1 MKILK
6 LSLLVFMFTLFSC
19 SSTSQF
25 PVSDVLPAARIEA
38 KLSEDDNNNT
48 EIEITA
54 HHLANPKRLS
64 PSKNLYVVWV
74 VTENGMVKN
83 VGKMIQDGH
92 KKVKLDIITPFEVK
106 EILITAED
114 NGNVTKPGDM
124 LITSKKI

>member
-1 MKILK
+1 MNILK
-6 LSLLVFMFTLFSC
+6 SLIALVLLALISC

-38 KLSEDDNNNT
+38 KISEDDNNNT
-48 EIEITA
+48 EIGITA
-54 HHLANPKRLS
+54 HHLANPNRLN
-64 PSKNLYVVWV
+64 PAKNLYVVWV
-74 VTENGMVKN
+74 VTENGLVKN

-92 KKVKLDIITPFEVK
+92 KKVKLDIVTPFEVK

>member
-6 LSLLVFMFTLFSC
+6 LSLLVFMFTLLSC